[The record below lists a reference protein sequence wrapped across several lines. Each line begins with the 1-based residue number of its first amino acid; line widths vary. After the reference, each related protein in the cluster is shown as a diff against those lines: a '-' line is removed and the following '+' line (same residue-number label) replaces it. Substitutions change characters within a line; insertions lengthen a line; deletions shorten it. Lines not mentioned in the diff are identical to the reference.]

1 MSFGPWLHCIKYNL
15 FELKGGCLLVETGVV
30 CLWRLEVLACLFWF
44 RGGFV
49 CLKTTR

>member
-1 MSFGPWLHCIKYNL
+1 M
-15 FELKGGCLLVETGVV
+15 ETGVV

-49 CLKTTR
+49 CVTTTKVSPSGLAHDWTPVALRAI